1 MECIAKNAKVIYI
14 FVVLLMLI
22 KTFMPIEQQYNIIF
36 SILFVLIVL
45 PVIIIEFYV
54 KKRRKGMSKRFY
66 LERYKERVIV

>member
-36 SILFVLIVL
+36 SILFVFIVL

-54 KKRRKGMSKRFY
+54 NKKKKRD
-66 LERYKERVIV
+66 V

>member
-54 KKRRKGMSKRFY
+54 NKKKKRD
-66 LERYKERVIV
+66 V

>member
-54 KKRRKGMSKRFY
+54 NKKKKRMSKRFY
-66 LERYKERVIV
+66 LKRYKERVIV

>member
-1 MECIAKNAKVIYI
+1 MECIARNAKVIYI

-54 KKRRKGMSKRFY
+54 NKKKKRD
-66 LERYKERVIV
+66 V